1 MDNDL
6 NRSAERIAD
15 SEETR
20 VRRTGFGTTKQ
31 GRAIERQFHEQLTD
45 IIGANRKAPARRER
59 AVWGH

>member
-20 VRRTGFGTTKQ
+20 VRRTGFGTTKP
-31 GRAIERQFHEQLTD
+31 GRALPSFSSDTIT
-45 IIGANRKAPARRER
+45 A
-59 AVWGH
+59 